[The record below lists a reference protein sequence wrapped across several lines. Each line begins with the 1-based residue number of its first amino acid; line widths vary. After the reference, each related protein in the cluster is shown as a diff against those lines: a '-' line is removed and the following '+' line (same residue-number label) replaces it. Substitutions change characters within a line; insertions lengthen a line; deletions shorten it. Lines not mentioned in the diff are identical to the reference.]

1 MDEPDPQLVVIA
13 GPNGAGKST
22 LAPSLLRD
30 RFGPVEFVN
39 ADTIAQGLSAF
50 RPESVAVEADRV
62 MLRRL
67 RSMSSRRESFA
78 FETTLASR
86 SYAPWLAELRG
97 QGYEVHLLFLWLR
110 SAELAVQRVHERVRL
125 GGHDVQDVVIRRR
138 YLRGARNFFRLYR
151 ALSDAWVIYDNSNVA
166 TSVAIASGSIDG
178 AVTVFDEIA
187 WQEFTRLNDENSA
200 PDQ

>member
-1 MDEPDPQLVVIA
+1 MGQPDPQLVVIA

-30 RFGPVEFVN
+30 RFGPVEYVN

-50 RPESVAVEADRV
+50 RPESVAIEAGRV

-67 RSMSSRRESFA
+67 HAMSARRESFA

-86 SYAPWLAELRG
+86 SYASWLAELRER
-97 QGYEVHLLFLWLR
+97 GYEVHLLFLWLR
-110 SAELAVQRVHERVRL
+110 SAELAVQRVRERVRL
-125 GGHDVQDVVIRRR
+125 GGHDIQEVIIRRR
-138 YLRGARNFFRLYR
+138 YLRGAQNFFRLYR

-166 TSVAIASGSIDG
+166 TTFAIASGSRD
-178 AVTVFDEIA
+178 ASVTIFDEIA
-187 WQEFTRLNDENSA
+187 WREFTRLVDEN
-200 PDQ
+200 